1 MCDEFT
7 LQDLDP
13 MIQELCEKRLAI
25 LSEVARPFGLAVI
38 SPEEVSFGASI
49 EYTLG
54 FEGVP
59 CFKVTGPAHPMSEA
73 ELRQHFANRIQNNLG
88 SCFLKGA

>member
-1 MCDEFT
+1 MCAEFT
-7 LQDLDP
+7 LQDFDP
-13 MIQELCEKRLAI
+13 MIQELCEKQLAI

-38 SPEEVSFGASI
+38 SPEEVSFGAAI

-59 CFKVTGPAHPMSEA
+59 VSKLPAQLTPCRKPSYVNTSQTEYK
-73 ELRQHFANRIQNNLG
+73 II
-88 SCFLKGA
+88 